1 MHKHFLFSAFLIKV
15 GPHPPL
21 NFLPTPLITS
31 IKYIISGRQHFT
43 ITFPSLWKIR
53 QNIYTVFGVHD
64 EQSDTIYHTNLDVE
78 IHNWRME
85 LRESEFLTTPSRERH
100 PCGISGNPLDEDL
113 VNFSSKC
120 KSNFIDF
127 IKCCANTKTV
137 SQQKCLIPIFI
148 TPDERQS
155 FNNAIKSKLHA
166 LKEIDCDIGNIK
178 INFIWIL
185 CIY

>member
-1 MHKHFLFSAFLIKV
+1 
-15 GPHPPL
+15 
-21 NFLPTPLITS
+21 
-31 IKYIISGRQHFT
+31 
-43 ITFPSLWKIR
+43 
-53 QNIYTVFGVHD
+53 
-64 EQSDTIYHTNLDVE
+64 
-78 IHNWRME
+78 ME

-127 IKCCANTKTV
+127 IKCCVNTKTV

-155 FNNAIKSKLHA
+155 FNNIMNKTIQEITNAIKSELDA
-166 LKEIDCDIGNIK
+166 LKEIDCDIGK
-178 INFIWIL
+178 ISKLIL
-185 CIY
+185 F

>member
-1 MHKHFLFSAFLIKV
+1 
-15 GPHPPL
+15 
-21 NFLPTPLITS
+21 
-31 IKYIISGRQHFT
+31 
-43 ITFPSLWKIR
+43 
-53 QNIYTVFGVHD
+53 
-64 EQSDTIYHTNLDVE
+64 
-78 IHNWRME
+78 ME

-100 PCGISGNPLDEDL
+100 PCGISGNPLDGDL

-148 TPDERQS
+148 TPDGRQS
-155 FNNAIKSKLHA
+155 FNYIMNKTKQEITNAIKSKLHA

-178 INFIWIL
+178 INFI
-185 CIY
+185 

>member
-1 MHKHFLFSAFLIKV
+1 MKDSSEHLHSIWCPWRAKRYHL
-15 GPHPPL
+15 PHQSWCRNSQL
-21 NFLPTPLITS
+21 EN
-31 IKYIISGRQHFT
+31 GVER
-43 ITFPSLWKIR
+43 IR
-53 QNIYTVFGVHD
+53 VF
-64 EQSDTIYHTNLDVE
+64 N
-78 IHNWRME
+78 N
-85 LRESEFLTTPSRERH
+85 SRERH

-127 IKCCANTKTV
+127 IKCYANTKTV

-155 FNNAIKSKLHA
+155 FNNIMNKTKQEITNAIKSKLHS

>member
-1 MHKHFLFSAFLIKV
+1 
-15 GPHPPL
+15 
-21 NFLPTPLITS
+21 
-31 IKYIISGRQHFT
+31 
-43 ITFPSLWKIR
+43 
-53 QNIYTVFGVHD
+53 
-64 EQSDTIYHTNLDVE
+64 
-78 IHNWRME
+78 ME
-85 LRESEFLTTPSRERH
+85 LRESEFLTTPTRERH

-155 FNNAIKSKLHA
+155 FNNIMNKTKQEITNAIKSELHA

-178 INFIWIL
+178 INFI
-185 CIY
+185 